1 MSALIIII
9 TIALTIKLPKNSG
22 VVNGKN
28 LANKIDLIFMQTL
41 IFKGSEIT
49 AYILGLI
56 QEAADLLS
64 KKFGR
69 MNNNADIPAAYVA

>member
-1 MSALIIII
+1 M
-9 TIALTIKLPKNSG
+9 TIALTIKLPKNKG
-22 VVNGKN
+22 VMKGKN

-64 KKFGR
+64 KKLGR
-69 MNNNADIPAAYVA
+69 MNNNADIPAAYIA

>member
-1 MSALIIII
+1 
-9 TIALTIKLPKNSG
+9 
-22 VVNGKN
+22 
-28 LANKIDLIFMQTL
+28 MQTL